1 MANFFGAAMLLA
13 DRPFRKDDFVEV
25 AGQYGTIENVGLRTT
40 QIRALDDSVMVFPD
54 GKLAD
59 SNITNLGGRRRRRVS
74 PDIGLTYDTPAA
86 KLDRF
91 VNRLHETVLARPNAA
106 EDPLWIGVQK
116 FNDSSIDIQLI
127 GNFTVDSY
135 GAQVQA
141 QHALILD
148 IIHLAEDLGVS
159 FAFPTRTVYTKA
171 LKDEAALAKGNEE
184 TGDGSDVDKS
194 VPVLASSVPTVR
206 AG

>member
-1 MANFFGAAMLLA
+1 M
-13 DRPFRKDDFVEV
+13 
-25 AGQYGTIENVGLRTT
+25 
-40 QIRALDDSVMVFPD
+40 
-54 GKLAD
+54 
-59 SNITNLGGRRRRRVS
+59 
-74 PDIGLTYDTPAA
+74 
-86 KLDRF
+86 
-91 VNRLHETVLARPNAA
+91 
-106 EDPLWIGVQK
+106 QK